1 MTREELE
8 SRIREAVNEYIL
20 DEETYDDNAQLC
32 INPSTMEVT
41 VEDSRDVDVDSE
53 DMDCY
58 DVMDLVEMT
67 PDADGAGRWTVD
79 EEAVKSVAAE
89 YL

>member
-20 DEETYDDNAQLC
+20 DEETYDDNAQLF

-53 DMDCY
+53 DIDCY

-67 PDADGAGRWTVD
+67 PDAYGAGRWTVD